1 MEPKPR
7 PESAPDVTP
16 FNGSEGGIITE
27 PVAAT
32 PISPPASPQHLSPS
46 PAPTPPTP
54 PPEDPVAAAV
64 DWIRQ
69 NPGPIGIGLVV
80 LGLFFLLVQ
89 ATTFGLLLLLVGV
102 VVAALG
108 FRGGGVLRRQQ
119 VIERWDTLL
128 DGAQGHGARVVGTTV
143 SELGRMQ
150 LPAVRWAQAAL
161 SPGVLRG
168 LIGDTRSFLVV
179 NHTANPRLKTYR
191 MYVNVRDYGT
201 NLQTSWFLTFQPPFW
216 KRMRNTYTPSL
227 NLGLDLFDEQD
238 LRAYVTAVHHAFL
251 AAVVELLASQ
261 GKDASSLNRTSRGF
275 LGIS

>member
-7 PESAPDVTP
+7 PESAPDVSP

-27 PVAAT
+27 PVA
-32 PISPPASPQHLSPS
+32 SSPASPQP
-46 PAPTPPTP
+46 PAPAPPSIPPTP
-54 PPEDPVAAAV
+54 QPEDGVEAAA
-64 DWIRQ
+64 DWIRR

-80 LGLFFLLVQ
+80 LGLFFLLLQ
-89 ATTFGLLLLLVGV
+89 ATGFGLLLLLVGV
-102 VVAALG
+102 IVAALG

-119 VIERWDTLL
+119 VIERWDSLL
-128 DGAQGHGARVVGTTV
+128 DGAQGHGEQVVGTTV

-150 LPAVRWAQAAL
+150 LPAVSWARAAL

-168 LIGDTRSFLVV
+168 LIGDTRPFLVV

-201 NLQTSWFLTFQPPFW
+201 NLQTSWFLTFQPPVW

-251 AAVVELLASQ
+251 SAVVELLASQ
-261 GKDASSLNRTSRGF
+261 GKDASALNRTSRGF